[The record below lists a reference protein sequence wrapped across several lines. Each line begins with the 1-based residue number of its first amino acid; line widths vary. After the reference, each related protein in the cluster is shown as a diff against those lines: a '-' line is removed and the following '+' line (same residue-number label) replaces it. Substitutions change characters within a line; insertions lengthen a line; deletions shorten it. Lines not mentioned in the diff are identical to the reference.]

1 MTSDSPTPPRP
12 EAAPGTLH
20 RGFEGATLED
30 AADGGIAVR
39 VLTPGS
45 AAAASGLRVGDVV
58 LSANGVRVARR
69 TDLVTASAAAASR
82 GGTLVLQV
90 RRNGELAI
98 VLLR

>member
-1 MTSDSPTPPRP
+1 
-12 EAAPGTLH
+12 
-20 RGFEGATLED
+20 
-30 AADGGIAVR
+30 VR

-58 LSANGVRVARR
+58 LSANGARVARR
-69 TDLVTASAAAASR
+69 SDLVTASTAAAAR